1 MISYRQADLKV
12 FEEGSNDEMRLREC
26 IAFFELFLLNIGMKQ
41 VSVEDGVPLT
51 YCDLI
56 FFVTG
61 SDFDVALFLFKYKL
75 TQDYCT
81 KRKKYE
87 MALRRRGST
96 LLYLPLL

>member
-51 YCDLI
+51 YCDVI

-61 SDFDVALFLFKYKL
+61 SDRIPTYEFDTWCPLTFCCKIPVFFYK
-75 TQDYCT
+75 
-81 KRKKYE
+81 R
-87 MALRRRGST
+87 
-96 LLYLPLL
+96 